1 MKKGSTRIT
10 ALLAGIL
17 LLGAALLGA
26 AGCGITVKAENLMKD
41 IAPGKAEEKTADNA
55 FVQSM
60 ANFAVGLF
68 QKTANRQENTLLSPL
83 SVMMALAMT
92 ANGADTQTLAEM
104 EQVLGGGMPI
114 EELNKYLYAYGKGL
128 PSEKGARLQLA
139 NSIWFREQEELLQVE
154 KEFLQTNADYYQAA
168 AYRSPF
174 DAGTVRDINNWVKK
188 STDGLIE
195 EILQEID
202 EDVVMYLVNAL
213 AFEAEWQTNYE
224 KNQIF
229 EGNFTAANGEKRA
242 ADLMRSKEARYIDD
256 GCATGFIKDYKG
268 GHYSFGRLAAQ

>member
-188 STDGLIE
+188 ITDFLI
-195 EILQEID
+195 
-202 EDVVMYLVNAL
+202 
-213 AFEAEWQTNYE
+213 
-224 KNQIF
+224 
-229 EGNFTAANGEKRA
+229 
-242 ADLMRSKEARYIDD
+242 
-256 GCATGFIKDYKG
+256 
-268 GHYSFGRLAAQ
+268 